1 MKSDR
6 AFSAR
11 ARSLYALS
19 AVAAA
24 LAAATACSAQDG
36 QEKNM
41 QEYKTRPAV
50 EYSLPEVKV
59 EAPLEPN
66 EVGIYGLEHTH
77 VITGDIDKCI
87 EFYVDILGFHQVTP
101 VRDIG
106 KDGPMNEML
115 GFGGKASFR
124 TAMLAMPGGAS
135 YGKHVP
141 GIEIWEV
148 TGVPLDKTLYN
159 SPAMNLQGK
168 GYNSYR
174 VKDLGAL
181 IKKLDAA
188 GIKFVSKQIFLTPE
202 ISGIYAID
210 PDGQIVE
217 FDQFP
222 KPFGEQ

>member
-6 AFSAR
+6 LFSAR
-11 ARSLYALS
+11 VLRRQAFLAG
-19 AVAAA
+19 AAA
-24 LAAATACSAQDG
+24 VLAATSCAAEDP

-41 QEYKTRPAV
+41 EAYKDRAPV
-50 EYSLPEVKV
+50 EYNLPEVKV

-66 EVGIYGLEHTH
+66 SVGIYGLEHTH
-77 VITGDIDKCI
+77 VITGDIEKIVD
-87 EFYVDILGFHQVTP
+87 FYVNILGFTQVTP
-101 VRDIG
+101 IRDIG
-106 KDGPMNEML
+106 KDAPMNEML

-210 PDGQIVE
+210 PDGQIIE

-222 KPFGEQ
+222 KPFGEK